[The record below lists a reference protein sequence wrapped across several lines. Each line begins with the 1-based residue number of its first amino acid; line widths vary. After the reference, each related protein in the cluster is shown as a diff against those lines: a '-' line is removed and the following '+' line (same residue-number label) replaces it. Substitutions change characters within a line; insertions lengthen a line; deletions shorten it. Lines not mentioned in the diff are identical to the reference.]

1 MWDLDFISESD
12 FENHVRK
19 TIENYRE
26 SLKTMTLKDFNKNII
41 DPVKFAFDKALY
53 GISWQELINNEITRQ
68 RDKTNNNYIGY
79 FARERFSDQFLPKKS
94 KNIGELQIN

>member
-41 DPVKFAFDKALY
+41 DPVKFAFDKAL
-53 GISWQELINNEITRQ
+53 
-68 RDKTNNNYIGY
+68 
-79 FARERFSDQFLPKKS
+79 
-94 KNIGELQIN
+94 

>member
-26 SLKTMTLKDFNKNII
+26 SLK
-41 DPVKFAFDKALY
+41 
-53 GISWQELINNEITRQ
+53 R
-68 RDKTNNNYIGY
+68 
-79 FARERFSDQFLPKKS
+79 
-94 KNIGELQIN
+94 